1 MTYALLEDDAIQ
13 QLAASAA
20 AFDRHAAAVQTLQ
33 SRYSA
38 EMSWQE
44 RDGILQ
50 LIKTQSDGREH
61 SLGDQTD
68 ERVALHNKYLADQL
82 AAKQALELSTKD
94 LRVARGRNVSM
105 GTARVPTIVI
115 QILNE
120 LENKGLGGYYR
131 VIGTHA
137 LYAYEVAAGVAF
149 DAESTATRDVDLLW
163 DVQQRIRL
171 VANLDAAGLTMLQ
184 LLQLVDTSF
193 ERMEDQKESAVNAEG
208 FAVDFL
214 RRRARR
220 QSGRFHIRQ
229 GRRRPPGASRKLPGI
244 PELTALRT
252 GGHRR
257 RWLHGADAHGG
268 PRHLRGLQAVAGQA
282 GYARADQAPSRSA
295 PGRRRRAAAPRGAPG
310 VQRQAV
316 IARGTSE
323 GLSKKEI
330 HRCRKRSSFVSC
342 TYSSWLI

>member
-20 AFDRHAAAVQTLQ
+20 AFDRHAAAAQTLQ

-44 RDGILQ
+44 RNGVLQ
-50 LIKTQSDGREH
+50 LIKTLSDGREH

-68 ERVALHNKYLADQL
+68 ERVALHKKYLADQL
-82 AAKQALELSTKD
+82 AARQAFELSAKD
-94 LRVARGRNVSM
+94 LRAARGRNVSM

-163 DVQQRIRL
+163 DVQQRIKL
-171 VANLDAAGLTMLQ
+171 VANLDDAGLTMLQ

-193 ERMEDQKESAVNAEG
+193 ERMEEQKESAVNAEG

-214 RRRARR
+214 RRRGPDDKVADSISGKEEDVFPVPAENSQEFLNSPPYEQVVIGGDGSMARMR
-220 QSGRFHIRQ
+220 TVDPGIFVDFKRWLAKLDTREQIK
-229 GRRRPPGASRKLPGI
+229 RRR
-244 PELTALRT
+244 
-252 GGHRR
+252 
-257 RWLHGADAHGG
+257 D
-268 PRHLRGLQAVAGQA
+268 
-282 GYARADQAPSRSA
+282 
-295 PGRRRRAAAPRGAPG
+295 
-310 VQRQAV
+310 QRQADAV
-316 IARGTSE
+316 ERLLRDGR
-323 GLSKKEI
+323 LV
-330 HRCRKRSSFVSC
+330 SSVRQ
-342 TYSSWLI
+342 